1 MLLQSSFGET
11 ASAKGEKSRITD
23 NFSMVTF
30 VPGSS
35 RSSRGAG
42 TTSSRNSDHILVTYG
57 AIVVAIVII
66 LLLIDIIF
74 SVFVQ

>member
-23 NFSMVTF
+23 NLSMVTF
-30 VPGSS
+30 VLGSS

-57 AIVVAIVII
+57 LIVIGIVAI

-74 SVFVQ
+74 SIFVQ